1 MSNQAIPTAT
11 NEVYAKFSP
20 ALPRTFGRGREGV
33 AKGRQVE
40 VGRWVVSLPPLHK
53 IKKTTAYFPEK

>member
-40 VGRWVVSLPPLHK
+40 VGR
-53 IKKTTAYFPEK
+53 